1 MELHRIHITPL
12 KLTFSLLQ
20 NWWVGSVDGVSF
32 SPDWGME
39 LDLPLGHGWLTE
51 MVQKCRHI
59 GEREREIYIY
69 TYRHRVIGIYIYIHR
84 KCIYIYI
91 YRYIN
96 VVSSELFDIFFV
108 WRSLCS
114 RIFPKYHAN
123 ETLWFVAKDGGWWK
137 CYVRQG
143 LSSFSDDDEDV
154 LAAFF
159 GTNQRNLHQQKHSLH
174 NKTPAR
180 FTISSINK
188 KTNSNPPGK
197 KWIKK
202 HVPFSKGRD
211 YFQKGHFIFQ
221 LPILNFQVSGLVK
234 SFIDPSLDPPGVA
247 NIPLEPIPRATSS
260 SSRQKKK
267 IKNLAGEVIQFD
279 YIMIYI

>member
-69 TYRHRVIGIYIYIHR
+69 TYRHRVIGIYIYIY
-84 KCIYIYI
+84 IANVYIYI

-108 WRSLCS
+108 WRSLYS

-188 KTNSNPPGK
+188 KTNSNPPRKKMNQKTCPLLEGK
-197 KWIKK
+197 GL
-202 HVPFSKGRD
+202 FSKRK
-211 YFQKGHFIFQ
+211 FSSS
-221 LPILNFQVSGLVK
+221 NFQFSIFRFQVWSNPLSILHWIRQALPTSRWSRSLV
-234 SFIDPSLDPPGVA
+234 LPPAAPG
-247 NIPLEPIPRATSS
+247 R
-260 SSRQKKK
+260 KKTEK
-267 IKNLAGEVIQFD
+267 TWLGKWSNLTI
-279 YIMIYI
+279 

>member
-1 MELHRIHITPL
+1 M
-12 KLTFSLLQ
+12 
-20 NWWVGSVDGVSF
+20 
-32 SPDWGME
+32 
-39 LDLPLGHGWLTE
+39 
-51 MVQKCRHI
+51 
-59 GEREREIYIY
+59 
-69 TYRHRVIGIYIYIHR
+69 
-84 KCIYIYI
+84 YIYI

-137 CYVRQG
+137 GYVRQG

-197 KWIKK
+197 KMNQKTCPERERK
-202 HVPFSKGRD
+202 GLFSKRKFHLPTSNSQFSGFRFGQIQALPTSRWSRSLVLPPAALGR
-211 YFQKGHFIFQ
+211 
-221 LPILNFQVSGLVK
+221 
-234 SFIDPSLDPPGVA
+234 
-247 NIPLEPIPRATSS
+247 
-260 SSRQKKK
+260 KKTEK
-267 IKNLAGEVIQFD
+267 TWLGKWSNLTI
-279 YIMIYI
+279 